1 MARNGKARPAS
12 KEPSASTFLSLLSG
26 WVQQGVE
33 SFFATQRV
41 LIDVAMRQNAIAMK
55 SLRESLSDPEHSP
68 VALVTEL
75 AVEGTSSFVEA
86 ERILLKLAQQ
96 ESDLVAGAVKER
108 VGGSAPAVAMTD
120 LVRRSVETFV
130 DMQEEFLKITSQQTI
145 RWLNAVKARK
155 YFDGN
160 VVEFARQGIDNFVH
174 AQKKFLDIVAD
185 ETAKATSGKPH
196 PPSKAKKTELSK
208 LAREA
213 TNAFIEA
220 QKRLLDVLGQQ
231 MSVNLKSATKV
242 METMSPARLLPMA
255 NFTGAGVKSF
265 VEAEKSLIDAVV
277 KPRHPAK
284 AARRRHRPAVA
295 HAASA

>member
-1 MARNGKARPAS
+1 MARNGKTAP
-12 KEPSASTFLSLLSG
+12 KQPPASTFLSLLSG

-41 LIDVAMRQNAIAMK
+41 LIDVAMRQNSIAMK

-75 AVEGTSSFVEA
+75 AVEGTSSFIEA
-86 ERILLKLAQQ
+86 QRILLTLTQQ
-96 ESDLVAGAVKER
+96 ESDLIAGAVKER
-108 VGGSAPAVAMTD
+108 VGGSKPAVAMTD

-145 RWLNAVKARK
+145 RWLDGIKARK
-155 YFDGN
+155 YFDSSPA
-160 VVEFARQGIDNFVH
+160 VEFARQGVDNFVR

-185 ETAKATSGKPH
+185 ETAKATGGKPQ
-196 PPSKAKKTELSK
+196 PPSKTKKTELSK

-213 TNAFIEA
+213 TDAFIEA
-220 QKRLLDVLGQQ
+220 QKRLLDVIGQQ
-231 MSVNLKSATKV
+231 MSVNLKSATKAV
-242 METMSPARLLPMA
+242 EIMSPARLLPMA

-265 VEAEKSLIDAVV
+265 VEAEKSLLEAVV

-284 AARRRHRPAVA
+284 APKRRPRHRATM
-295 HAASA
+295 AATA